1 MQSLLPVRRQR
12 QRPAKIVLRIVLT
25 LDSLGHLRQKFL
37 KPRLAKSSTAVSTTH
52 VDTRATDTFSGVG
65 GCLFVQQSSI
75 VLGNSFLQ
83 NCSAQYGGGLGA
95 QDSNVVI
102 FNTVFS
108 QNSAVS
114 NSDARGGG
122 LYLFNCSAVLVNVT
136 ASQNFVSSIA
146 NYGYGGGLYFEQSS
160 PVVLRFVTGILFH
173 RIFFIGFFLNSHQ

>member
-1 MQSLLPVRRQR
+1 MRRQR
-12 QRPAKIVLRIVLT
+12 QRPTKIVLRIVLT

-37 KPRLAKSSTAVSTTH
+37 RPRLAKSSTAVSTTH

-136 ASQNFVSSIA
+136 ASQNLVSSTGRDTL
-146 NYGYGGGLYFEQSS
+146 GYGGGLYFEQSS

-173 RIFFIGFFLNSHQ
+173 RIFHRVFLDSL